1 MKNRTPSILPKI
13 PCGDQLREAW
23 LEAVE
28 LHAIVA
34 KLLCDLDGAVT
45 LANDEKHEAKV
56 EAKEA
61 KESIH
66 DLNTKAMQVRDMIT
80 VWQAWASDSS
90 NID

>member
-1 MKNRTPSILPKI
+1 MKTTLPKI

-28 LHAIVA
+28 LHHLASDVIRSLDSAA
-34 KLLCDLDGAVT
+34 K
-45 LANDEKHEAKV
+45 LANDEKPDSRA

-61 KESIH
+61 KEQLH
-66 DLNTKAMQVRDMIT
+66 HLVTKAAAIRDMVTI
-80 VWQAWASDSS
+80 WQAWASDNS